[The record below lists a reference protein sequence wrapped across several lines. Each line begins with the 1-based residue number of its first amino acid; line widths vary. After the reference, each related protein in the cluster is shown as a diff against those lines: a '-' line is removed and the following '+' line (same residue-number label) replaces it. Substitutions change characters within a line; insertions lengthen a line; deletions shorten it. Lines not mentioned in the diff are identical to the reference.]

1 MSTIERA
8 AARLGTIGKI
18 RAEPFLRDPGP
29 LAEPNSLDPSSGEA
43 DSTRPSIQNLA
54 PQQSTTYAD
63 PRIGGGYCEIDVPA
77 LTAAGFATQE
87 NVNVEIAADLRR
99 IKRPLLMAV
108 KKSASVG
115 NAGLPHNLILMTS
128 ALPGEGKTFVS
139 INLAL
144 SVAAEV
150 DRTVLLVDADVAKN
164 DVARVLGV
172 SYEAGLTDLLSRD
185 SLRSEDVVLQTN
197 IDSLSFLPSGRMLP
211 NVDELFASDR
221 MSNLMRELADRDP
234 SRIVIVDGPPLQ
246 AGTEAGVLARMV
258 GHVIVLVEADQT
270 PRASLEDAMHQLKG
284 CHSVSM
290 ILNKARRRA
299 SDHVTYGYGYG
310 YGNQGS

>member
-8 AARLGTIGKI
+8 AARLGAIGKV
-18 RAEPFLRDPGP
+18 RAEPSLRDRAPVHEP
-29 LAEPNSLDPSSGEA
+29 VSPAVQSAEALTAEPGIANLVPTF
-43 DSTRPSIQNLA
+43 STSHA
-54 PQQSTTYAD
+54 E
-63 PRIGGGYCEIDVPA
+63 PRIGGGYCEIDVRA

-99 IKRPLLMAV
+99 IKRPLLMAI
-108 KKSASVG
+108 KKSAALDHS
-115 NAGLPHNLILMTS
+115 GLPHNLILITS
-128 ALPGEGKTFVS
+128 TLPGEGKTFVS

-150 DRTVLLVDADVAKN
+150 DRSVLLVDADVAKN

-172 SYEAGLTDLLSRD
+172 NYEAGLTDLLNRD
-185 SLRSEDVVLQTN
+185 HLPPEDVVLQTN
-197 IDSLSFLPSGRMLP
+197 IDSLAFLPSGRMLP

-221 MSNLMRELADRDP
+221 MSRLVRELADRDP
-234 SRIVIVDGPPLQ
+234 NRIVIVDGPPLH
-246 AGTEAGVLARMV
+246 AGTQGGVLARMA
-258 GHVIVLVEADQT
+258 GHVVVLVEADRT
-270 PRASLEDAMHQLKG
+270 PQSSLEDAMHQLKG

-310 YGNQGS
+310 YGNQGN